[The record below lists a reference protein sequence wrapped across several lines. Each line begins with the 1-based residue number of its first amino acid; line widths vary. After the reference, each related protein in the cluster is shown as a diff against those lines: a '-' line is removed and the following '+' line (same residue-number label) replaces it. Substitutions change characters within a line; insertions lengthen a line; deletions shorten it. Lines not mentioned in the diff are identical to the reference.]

1 MPSLVNTCRLL
12 HAHNLKF
19 CLSFS
24 CFDVYQVMGNANALM
39 QSDDWAALI
48 SDAKARSCYL
58 DADSLPKEFLVP
70 KGPSYV
76 SGKVSSNMRGLRST
90 GPRHRQLDMHMESK
104 SGTPSED
111 DEKLN
116 ASLISR
122 NGNYRP
128 LKSTMENSL
137 DDFDQSADK
146 SRDAWQYGIQKK
158 VVAKRDS

>member
-1 MPSLVNTCRLL
+1 
-12 HAHNLKF
+12 
-19 CLSFS
+19 
-24 CFDVYQVMGNANALM
+24 MGNASALM
-39 QSDDWAALI
+39 QSEDWAALI

-58 DADSLPKEFLVP
+58 DVDSLPKEFVIP

-90 GPRHRQLDMHMESK
+90 GPRHRQLDMHMEAK

-111 DEKLN
+111 DEKSN
-116 ASLISR
+116 ASIISR

-128 LKSTMENSL
+128 LKLMENSL

-146 SRDAWQYGIQKK
+146 SRDAWQYGIQRKQSSAGI
-158 VVAKRDS
+158 VAKRDS